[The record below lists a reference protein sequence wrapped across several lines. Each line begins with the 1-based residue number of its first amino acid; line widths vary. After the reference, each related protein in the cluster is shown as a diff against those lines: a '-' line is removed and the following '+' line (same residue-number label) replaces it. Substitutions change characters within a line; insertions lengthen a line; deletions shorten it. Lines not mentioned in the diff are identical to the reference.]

1 MKVTAG
7 SPLQILL
14 DTLPQKGEVIW
25 IGIRLSR
32 KEALLPI
39 PFVEAIS
46 NKKLKGDHYTG
57 GSKRQVTLIQQEHI
71 DAIKSIMR
79 LSDLSPSTLRRNIVV
94 RGLNLLSLK
103 NKVQLIGFLGK
114 DAEIKRFDSGKVMA
128 TISLA
133 TSENYKNGSGKKVT
147 DTQWHN
153 LIAWGKTA
161 EFIEKYT
168 TKGSEIGIE
177 GKLMNRTYEDKNGVK
192 RYVTEVS
199 ITDVLLMNA
208 KKAEQE
214 AA

>member
-103 NKVQLIGFLGK
+103 NKKFLVG
-114 DAEIKRFDSGKVMA
+114 
-128 TISLA
+128 
-133 TSENYKNGSGKKVT
+133 N
-147 DTQWHN
+147 
-153 LIAWGKTA
+153 
-161 EFIEKYT
+161 
-168 TKGSEIGIE
+168 
-177 GKLMNRTYEDKNGVK
+177 
-192 RYVTEVS
+192 
-199 ITDVLLMNA
+199 VLLEYTGECHPCSRMEANLGPGGYNA
-208 KKAEQE
+208 VRGHGGITARILSGGLIQIGDIVKVDD
-214 AA
+214 